1 MTPGPGNYQ
10 KGGRFFGLPGMTPG
24 RSLAIGKGNLENTH
38 GECLCSDPVLM
49 EHLTIMIRSAEMLEM
64 RRKLNSLEPFPDKL
78 RNPSV
83 RFGGVSDDTFGHAIH
98 KSNGNGHRNGHVES
112 TTTGCLLLDASL
124 RPIFTNEEALA
135 ILAYPGV
142 PSKHGLNSNVVQSRI
157 RSLVSSNG
165 NHNGSSPFK
174 FVSEVASGNRRYQLR
189 AFSMN
194 SNPGIGRGPAIAV
207 LLERKQDGGPNL
219 ESAARKFRLTR
230 RERETVDLLL
240 QDLSTKQIADRMG
253 ISPNTAKAFLRS
265 VMIKVGAENRTGII
279 TRIL

>member
-1 MTPGPGNYQ
+1 M
-10 KGGRFFGLPGMTPG
+10 
-24 RSLAIGKGNLENTH
+24 GKGNLENTR

-124 RPIFTNEEALA
+124 RPIFANEEALM

-142 PSKHGLNSNVVQSRI
+142 PSKQGFNNFVRSRI
-157 RSLVSSNG
+157 RSLVCSNG
-165 NHNGSSPFK
+165 NHNGFSPFQ
-174 FVSEVASGNRRYQLR
+174 FVNEVASGNRRYQLR

-194 SNPGIGRGPAIAV
+194 SNPRIGRGPAIAI
-207 LLERKQDGGPNL
+207 LLERNHDGGLNL
-219 ESAARKFRLTR
+219 ESVARKFRLTR
-230 RERETVDLLL
+230 RERETVALLL

-265 VMIKVGAENRTGII
+265 VMIKVGAGNRTGIVAK
-279 TRIL
+279 ILQAPKNTNGEK